1 MVDRYDRIRDRK
13 PVRAG
18 LKRAALHWVR
28 AAYEVAAGW
37 GALIEEVVA
46 ASREDDEA
54 GDDPDPA
61 GPRRIEVE

>member
-1 MVDRYDRIRDRK
+1 MDRYDRIRDRK

-18 LKRAALHWVR
+18 LRRAALHWAR

-46 ASREDDEA
+46 ASRDDDEDN
-54 GDDPDPA
+54 GPDPD
-61 GPRRIEVE
+61 GPRHIEVE

>member
-1 MVDRYDRIRDRK
+1 MDRYDRIRDRK

-18 LKRAALHWVR
+18 LRRAALHWAR

-46 ASREDDEA
+46 ASRDDDE
-54 GDDPDPA
+54 GDNGPDPD